1 MKFVQTA
8 EDALSLWNIQGTFG
22 RVEGSVAEADALT
35 AAGDGWA
42 VRAEIAEDETGVFS
56 RRDTF
61 QNTSDGEMLLSSLSS
76 RFTFDGGEWEVYTQY
91 NGWQNENMGGW
102 APLTTT
108 VSAEGISARTAVG
121 AAPFMVL
128 WNQQSNRGYAF
139 HLISYA
145 SWEMKATRRYAG
157 GGIPAYV
164 DLELGVHKDGLR
176 LTVAPGETVELPE
189 ILYYPVKNR
198 VDFDAYKLHR
208 YYNRRY
214 PRAKQPVVYNTWLY
228 QFDSFTYESLLSQVP
243 LAKKLGAEYF
253 LVDAGWFGVGKN
265 WWNCVGDWEE
275 NLTGGLCGHTG

>member
-22 RVEGSVAEADALT
+22 RVEGGVAEADALT

-42 VRAEIAEDETGVFS
+42 VRAEIKEDETGVFS

-164 DLELGVHKDGLR
+164 DLELGV
-176 LTVAPGETVELPE
+176 P
-189 ILYYPVKNR
+189 
-198 VDFDAYKLHR
+198 
-208 YYNRRY
+208 
-214 PRAKQPVVYNTWLY
+214 
-228 QFDSFTYESLLSQVP
+228 SFIPTFFPDRSYES
-243 LAKKLGAEYF
+243 
-253 LVDAGWFGVGKN
+253 
-265 WWNCVGDWEE
+265 
-275 NLTGGLCGHTG
+275 